1 MPDGAPGASDD
12 GAQEVITDASP
23 SSSHAVVGEGQTRN
37 SPLGSRLGRHCL
49 CWVVLLSDLLF
60 HEKRIKRFP
69 PCTPSG
75 SKDHV

>member
-1 MPDGAPGASDD
+1 MPDGAPRASDD
-12 GAQEVITDASP
+12 GAQEVTTDASP
-23 SSSHAVVGEGQTRN
+23 SSS
-37 SPLGSRLGRHCL
+37 PLGLRLGRHCL